1 MKLGGKTM
9 PTQATTVIKRPTP
22 HGGVLEALARN
33 PKLPPSDLAQVQA
46 TIGRYKNWI
55 ASLQGSTLSGKERLA
70 AMVEATNQYKK
81 WVDFDL
87 VFQSPS
93 DFLYRQA
100 GQLKLNSTILE
111 EFLPYLVC
119 EVLVPGIKNI
129 QNITVGPQSCYAGM
143 FIGPI
148 HAPIDDG
155 AIFIKT
161 KNQDFTVGRKL
172 FMRACSKGDF
182 ASCLDMS
189 FNVAYFVS
197 EIKTN
202 LDKTMFQEAA
212 ATARELKTSVGDAVY
227 VLLCEW
233 LDMPPIDTRVTDI
246 DEVIMLRKAKRL
258 GSGVRATFSEQSGR
272 KAAAASYEKHL
283 TDNPLSIDAFS
294 RLVEKL
300 NDSFPEQ
307 ISLSETEVLKRGY
320 F

>member
-1 MKLGGKTM
+1 M
-9 PTQATTVIKRPTP
+9 PEQVTTEIKHPTP
-22 HGGVLEALARN
+22 HGGVLDALARN
-33 PKLPPSDLAQVQA
+33 SKLPLSDRPKVQE
-46 TIGRYKNWI
+46 TNDRYKDWI
-55 ASLQGSTLSGKERLA
+55 AALQGATLSGDKCLA
-70 AMVEATNQYKK
+70 AMVKATNEYKK
-81 WVDFDL
+81 WVDFNL
-87 VFQSPS
+87 VFQSPN

-119 EVLVPGIKNI
+119 EALVPGIRNI

-155 AIFIKT
+155 AVFIKT
-161 KNQDFTVGRKL
+161 KNQDFTVGRNL
-172 FMRACSKGDF
+172 FVRACSRGDF
-182 ASCLDMS
+182 ESCLDMS

-246 DEVIMLRKAKRL
+246 DEVIILRKAKRL
-258 GSGVRATFSEQSGR
+258 GSGVRAAFSKSSGR
-272 KAAAASYEKHL
+272 QAAAEAYEKHL
-283 TDNPLSIDAFS
+283 SDNPLSVDAFA

-300 NDSFPEQ
+300 NSSFPEQ